1 MALTLMGRK
10 VGMTQWFDPEGRAV
24 AATVVQVE
32 PSVVVQIK
40 RPETDGYAA
49 LQLGWGKIREKL
61 VAKPILGHFRKAGVE
76 PRRHLYEARVEELDQ
91 YQPGQ
96 ELTVELFSEGEKVDV
111 TGVSKGRGF
120 AGTIRRWGFG
130 YRPKSHGH
138 KFIRR
143 PGTSGPM
150 GPRKV
155 LKGKKMPGHYGAE
168 TVTVRNLEV
177 LKVDAERG
185 LLVLRG
191 SVPGP
196 RKGILKIRKRDA

>member
-1 MALTLMGRK
+1 
-10 VGMTQWFDPEGRAV
+10 MTQWFDGEGRAV
-24 AATVVQVE
+24 AATVIQVE
-32 PSVVVQIK
+32 PSVVVRVK
-40 RPETDGYAA
+40 RPETDGYPA
-49 LQLGWGKIREKL
+49 LQLGWGSIREKL
-61 VAKPILGHFRKAGVE
+61 LTKPLLGHFRKAGVE
-76 PRRHLYEARVEELDQ
+76 PKRFLYEAKVDDLDS

-96 ELTVELFSEGEKVDV
+96 ELTVEVFSEGEKVDV
-111 TGVSKGRGF
+111 TGISKGRGF
-120 AGTIRRWGFG
+120 SGTIRRWGFG

-168 TVTVRNLEV
+168 RVTVRNLEV
-177 LKVDAERG
+177 LKVDTERG
-185 LLVLRG
+185 LLVVKG

-196 RKGILKIRKRDA
+196 RKGVLKIRKRDA